1 MLRCKGSEL
10 RPNQVLTGLN
20 ELCPARESSVADVGI
35 ILNGHR
41 FKVGNIMDAWLQCEI
56 GQGQFSFERAVQ
68 GRRADGREFSL
79 FAPEESVKSQQST
92 SSATRFVPGRVRVRV
107 VDRLGERAVVRLPAE
122 AFEDGYLVTVSTR
135 DLKEAIH

>member
-1 MLRCKGSEL
+1 
-10 RPNQVLTGLN
+10 
-20 ELCPARESSVADVGI
+20 
-35 ILNGHR
+35 
-41 FKVGNIMDAWLQCEI
+41 MDAWLQCEI